1 WTEDRIEGKRR
12 HQRKNEELLLSLDST
27 PPSVSTAKE
36 KSNRDNVELMDASL
50 EDEGNKT
57 WKAIRNLCKRLFTH
71 GTRIE
76 NNACLLAV
84 VYLFCQ
90 FIGSL
95 FFFIVSLK
103 YSSSPRVV
111 GTIVSVVVQLIVC
124 LVILFP
130 LARILVLLALPNLAT
145 SKLRALLIVIIVT
158 WSFQTPAMN
167 VTSNVQLAAEELKH
181 NTDNNFKQVP
191 VQKMQAYIKKSMEPF
206 VTMRETLRKLDD
218 SVSRMLAWQRTLII
232 RIRDILKECTKN
244 AQIPYAR

>member
-111 GTIVSVVVQLIVC
+111 GTIVSVVVQLI
-124 LVILFP
+124 
-130 LARILVLLALPNLAT
+130 
-145 SKLRALLIVIIVT
+145 
-158 WSFQTPAMN
+158 TPAMN